1 MAVARMKFLDKQEED
16 LLDQQSIEC
25 LETIGVKIKSPHV
38 LDMLEGAGASV
49 DRKSQ
54 IALIPESMVK
64 EAIKSVPKETTL
76 YGRERGREMRMPVDS
91 WPFMGTNGLGT
102 FIPDIETGRKRDST
116 TKDVA
121 DCVKL
126 ADALDG
132 VSYVQTSLTATD
144 APQLT
149 HGLHELW
156 TSFQNTTKHVHGV
169 EILDSEDAK
178 KQIELG
184 ALVAGGFD
192 ALKKEPCFS
201 VIHCSIAPLMFEQ
214 DAVEAMVEFAKAGA
228 GITTM
233 SMSLSGGTAPVTI
246 AGTIVNAH
254 SENLASLVICQTA
267 SKGARSI
274 YCSSSAPIDM
284 ATGIINY
291 ASVNQALIQI
301 GLAQMAKRY
310 GLLCMVGDWG
320 LNESDEPGM
329 PHTFSECLGMAV
341 STMGGTDM
349 CCGIGSLDHAK
360 GMSLEQIV
368 IDTYVWEN
376 VRKHM
381 TPFEMSR
388 ETAALDVIRQVGH
401 GNTFLSNIHTAKNFR
416 KEIIVRDPTKGRFEA
431 TLSKSMVVEA
441 RAIAKKLLKEHQ
453 VPQLDRSILKQGN
466 EIIAKFE
473 KKLANPSRVA

>member
-1 MAVARMKFLDKQEED
+1 MAVARMKFLTKDEME
-16 LLDQQSIEC
+16 LVDQQSIEC
-25 LETIGVKIKSPHV
+25 LGTIGVKVKSPSV
-38 LDMLEGAGASV
+38 LKMLGDAGADV
-49 DRKSQ
+49 DPKMQ
-54 IALIPESMVK
+54 IAKIPESMVR
-64 EAIKSVPKETTL
+64 EAIRSAPKETTL
-76 YGRERGREMRMPVDS
+76 CGRDPKHDMRLPVSS
-91 WPFMGTNGLGT
+91 WPYMGTNGLGT
-102 FIPDIETGRKRDST
+102 FIPDIDTGRKRDST

-132 VSYVQTSLTATD
+132 VSFVQTSLTATD

-156 TSFQNTTKHVHGV
+156 TAFQNTTKHVHGV
-169 EILDSEDAK
+169 EIFDAEDTK

-184 ALVAGGFD
+184 ALVAGGAD
-192 ALKKEPCFS
+192 AMRKKPSFS
-201 VIHCSIAPLMFEQ
+201 VIHCSIAPLMFER

-233 SMSLSGGTAPVTI
+233 SMSLSGGTAPVTM
-246 AGTIVNAH
+246 AGTIVNAN

-267 SKGARSI
+267 SRGARSI

-284 ATGIINY
+284 TTGMINY
-291 ASVNQALIQI
+291 MSPNHPLIQA

-310 GLLCMVGDWG
+310 GLLCMVGDYG
-320 LNESDEPGM
+320 LNDSDEPGL
-329 PHTFSECLGMAV
+329 PHTFSESMVIAV

-376 VRKHM
+376 IRKFM
-381 TPFEMSR
+381 TPFEISKG
-388 ETAALDVIRQVGH
+388 TAALDVIRQVGH
-401 GNTFLSNIHTAKNFR
+401 GNTFLQNIHTAKNFR
-416 KEIIVRDPTKGRFEA
+416 KEIITRDQAKGRFEA
-431 TLSKSMVVEA
+431 TLSRSMVAEA
-441 RAIAKKLLKEHQ
+441 REIAKRLLKEHH
-453 VPQLDRSILKQGN
+453 VEALDKTVVKEGDA
-466 EIIAKFE
+466 IIRDFDKE
-473 KKLANPSRVA
+473 RMRKNR